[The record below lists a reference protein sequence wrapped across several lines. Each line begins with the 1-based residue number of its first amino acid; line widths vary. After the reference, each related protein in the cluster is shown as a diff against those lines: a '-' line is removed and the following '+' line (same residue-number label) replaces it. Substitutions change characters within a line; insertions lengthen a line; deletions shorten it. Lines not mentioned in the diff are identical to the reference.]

1 MNFRSEVFRSW
12 DDWLDHDVQSVEK
25 VILGVGPNFFIE
37 PIYTLERGLD
47 QS

>member
-25 VILGVGPNFFIE
+25 VILGVGLNFFIE